1 MFNGKSILITGGT
14 GSFGK
19 AFVKKILNSKNK
31 VSRLVIFSRD
41 ELKQYE
47 LSKIYPVTKYDN
59 IRYFLGDIRD
69 KQRLSRA
76 MEDIDY
82 VVHAA
87 ALKQV
92 DTAEYNPDEFI
103 KTNVLGSINIV
114 DASLENKV
122 KKVIFI
128 INFNQLILFYLEE
141 KVQECLSMS
150 TTL

>member
-1 MFNGKSILITGGT
+1 MSLK
-14 GSFGK
+14 K
-19 AFVKKILNSKNK
+19 YKKIK
-31 VSRLVIFSRD
+31 RLVIFSRD

-122 KKVIFI
+122 KKVIALSTDKACSPINLYGATKLCSEKTFWQEI
-128 INFNQLILFYLEE
+128 I
-141 KVQECLSMS
+141 
-150 TTL
+150 